1 MNSGKLLTN
10 IFRYIKP
17 LFTQKKFIFL
27 WILVFSYKFVFNSFS
42 ADRILK
48 KGFSM
53 VSNGSLDVNVKKFS
67 LLYGFLIEDILISN
81 GENFQNSPV
90 FRAKRVSVQ
99 YNLPALFTGSLRL
112 TDISLSSPEIYLHK
126 KGGVWNFDALFEPG
140 EKKEKE
146 KKKET
151 PEEPSEPKSELNL
164 YVPVSALLN
173 FYIHD
178 LKLDL
183 KIEDSESPLEVKI
196 TDFNFDFAFQTYR
209 FSKIPLS
216 PKAVNI
222 IE

>member
-140 EKKEKE
+140 EKKRKR
-146 KKKET
+146 KKERNSRRT
-151 PEEPSEPKSELNL
+151 LRAQVRAESICSGECTSQFLYTRLKVRPQNRRLRISLGSEN
-164 YVPVSALLN
+164 N
-173 FYIHD
+173 
-178 LKLDL
+178 
-183 KIEDSESPLEVKI
+183 
-196 TDFNFDFAFQTYR
+196 
-209 FSKIPLS
+209 
-216 PKAVNI
+216 
-222 IE
+222 